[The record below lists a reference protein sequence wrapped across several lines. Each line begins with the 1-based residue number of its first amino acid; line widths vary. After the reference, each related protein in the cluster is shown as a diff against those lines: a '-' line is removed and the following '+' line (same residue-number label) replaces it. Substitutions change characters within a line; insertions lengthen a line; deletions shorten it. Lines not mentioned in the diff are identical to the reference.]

1 MPRTILH
8 LIETKGPG
16 GAETVYLHL
25 VQWMA
30 ARGYKCVAG
39 ITGPGW
45 VKEQLENHGITP
57 VLLPTDGSFDLRFL
71 SSIITCIKSHKIDL
85 VHSHLLG
92 ANVYACMAG
101 ILTGRKVI
109 STFHGSKD
117 MGNRRNV
124 IHALKGRIVG
134 RGSSRVV
141 AVSDTLKKELC
152 AGNWLRPEKVEVI
165 YNGIDICK
173 FQGNNPGEYRAAL
186 GFGRDDVLVG
196 MIGNIRQTKGHDYFI
211 KSATAVKQRFPGVK
225 YLIVGHASDE
235 DRERLAKLAGELGL
249 ENTVHFLGFRQDAHK
264 ILSCLDVFVLAST
277 SEGFSIATVE
287 ALAAGIPV
295 VCTRSGGPEE
305 IITHEK
311 DGLLVPV
318 RDANALAEAVCRL
331 LTDKELASRLVGE
344 GLKTAERFSLDR
356 MLDNY
361 EALYTKC
368 LSGVS

>member
-1 MPRTILH
+1 M
-8 LIETKGPG
+8 IETKGPG
-16 GAETVYLHL
+16 GAETVFLQL
-25 VQWMA
+25 VQGMA
-30 ARGYKCVAG
+30 ARGYGCVAAV
-39 ITGPGW
+39 TGPGW
-45 VKEQLENHGITP
+45 VKEQLENKGIVP

-71 SSIITCIKSHKIDL
+71 SSIITCIKGHKIDL

-92 ANVYACMAG
+92 ANVYACLAG
-101 ILTGRKVI
+101 MLTGRKVI

-117 MGNRRNV
+117 MGDRRSV
-124 IHALKGRIVG
+124 IHTLKGKIVG

-141 AVSDTLKKELC
+141 AVSDTLKRELC
-152 AGNWLRPEKVEVI
+152 AGNWLRPKKVEVI
-165 YNGIDICK
+165 YNGIDIKK
-173 FQGNNPGEYRAAL
+173 FRTDNAKDYRTSI
-186 GFGRDDVLVG
+186 GFAKDELLIG

-211 KSATAVKQRFPGVK
+211 KSAAIVKERFPGVK

-235 DRERLAKLAGELGL
+235 DHERLVRLAGELGL

-311 DGLLVPV
+311 DGLLVPI
-318 RDANALAEAVCRL
+318 RDAGALTEAVCRL
-331 LTDKELASRLVGE
+331 LADKELASRLVGE

-361 EALYTKC
+361 EALYAKC
-368 LSGVS
+368 LGEAR